1 MTRYTI
7 YMMMVLGSAAALAAT
22 AFAAIT
28 SSAPFDLVPT
38 HNVTV
43 IEKNLAYPAV
53 GPLVVET
60 CLTEDC
66 SEA

>member
-7 YMMMVLGSAAALAAT
+7 YMMMVLGSAAALAAP

-28 SSAPFDLVPT
+28 SPAAVELVPT

-43 IEKNLAYPAV
+43 IEKNLAYPV
-53 GPLVVET
+53 LGPLIVEP
-60 CLTEDC
+60 CQTEDC